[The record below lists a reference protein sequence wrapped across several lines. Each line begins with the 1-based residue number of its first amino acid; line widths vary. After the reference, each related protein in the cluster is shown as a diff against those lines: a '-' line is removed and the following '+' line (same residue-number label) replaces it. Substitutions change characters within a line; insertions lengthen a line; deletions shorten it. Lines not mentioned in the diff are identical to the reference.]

1 MGGRD
6 EMGDVGDRGRGR
18 SCRMCLTGRA
28 EGGYRAIKGTTPLSA
43 FGERHVENRIK
54 ATIESLGAEK
64 EEVLEVILRMSVYAG
79 FPTTLFGLAVYEEA
93 LKELGA

>member
-1 MGGRD
+1 
-6 EMGDVGDRGRGR
+6 MGDVGDRGRGR

-28 EGGYRAIKGTTPLSA
+28 EGGYRAIKGKAPISA
-43 FGERHVENRIK
+43 FGEPHVENHIK
-54 ATIESLGAEK
+54 ATIKSLGAKK
-64 EEVLEVILRMSVYAG
+64 EEVLEIILRMSAYAG